1 MKKPI
6 ESRIWQSSLKIYF
19 SFVLALV
26 LTVYEF
32 TQSYCL
38 NSFTKTYLTCVPRIT
53 DLDSS
58 PYRSVLPSSPSQK
71 AKKTEQNNG
80 LNWPFMINGT
90 DTGTQFFYAESKQNL
105 TFFSRKSR
113 SDAQVG
119 RRK

>member
-58 PYRSVLPSSPSQK
+58 PYQSVVPSSPSQESEENWTK
-71 AKKTEQNNG
+71 QRTELTSHDKWDG
-80 LNWPFMINGT
+80 YLY
-90 DTGTQFFYAESKQNL
+90 TQFFTQNL
-105 TFFSRKSR
+105 NRI
-113 SDAQVG
+113 
-119 RRK
+119 